1 MGAPQPA
8 HLGAAH
14 LGLAHCAVGWLSPA
28 CPPGLQEASFL
39 GAEPPN
45 PSLSH
50 RLGFSWEGLAQFPEP
65 PKDGQHPDMDDPV
78 TVRTVQR
85 YTKALVEEA
94 KLRAAWFQTPHVLW
108 PWVSSVPGPLAAS
121 QTRRDPSG
129 LGSRSD
135 WACLCSPAG
144 AGWTAALSCDRPSFP
159 APASGLPLDSPP
171 TSP

>member
-129 LGSRSD
+129 LGPALTGPVS
-135 WACLCSPAG
+135 AVQQVPAG
-144 AGWTAALSCDRPSFP
+144 LLPSAVVGP
-159 APASGLPLDSPP
+159 PSLPLLRASP
-171 TSP
+171 